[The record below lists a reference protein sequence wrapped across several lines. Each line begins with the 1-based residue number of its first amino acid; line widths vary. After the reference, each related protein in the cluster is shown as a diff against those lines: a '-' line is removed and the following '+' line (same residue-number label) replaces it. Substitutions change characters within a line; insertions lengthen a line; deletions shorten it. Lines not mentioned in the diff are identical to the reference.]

1 MRDKRFI
8 TEHRGGSLSG
18 ENHRQLAIWACNCAR
33 HVIPLPGE
41 ELGPEIE
48 QVLLT
53 AESWSNSSAT
63 VGDARQASLKAINL
77 ANGSTDPV
85 TVAMARS
92 AGHAAATAHMADH
105 ALEAAMYALKAVKL
119 AGKPVE
125 QERKWQNSQLPEE
138 IKVLVMSARQEKE
151 SHFRL

>member
-8 TEHRGGSLSG
+8 AEHRGGPLSV
-18 ENHRQLAIWACNCAR
+18 ENHRQIARWACNCAR
-33 HVIPLPGE
+33 HLIHMPGVE
-41 ELGPEIE
+41 PDPTVE
-48 QVLLT
+48 QVLMT
-53 AESWSNSSAT
+53 AKEWCDGSAT
-63 VGDARQASLKAINL
+63 MGDARQASLMAISL
-77 ANGSTDPV
+77 ANESANPV
-85 TVAMARS
+85 LVALARC

-125 QERKWQNSQLPEE
+125 EERKWQNSQLTEE
-138 IKVLVMSARQEKE
+138 IRVLVLSARQEKE

>member
-8 TEHRGGSLSG
+8 AEHRGGSLSE
-18 ENHRQLAIWACNCAR
+18 ENHRQLARWACNCAR
-33 HVIPLPGE
+33 HVTSLFGGGPD
-41 ELGPEIE
+41 PEIE

-53 AESWSNSSAT
+53 AESWCNGSAT
-63 VGDARQASLKAINL
+63 VGDARQASLKAIGL

-85 TVAMARS
+85 SLALARC
-92 AGHAAATAHMADH
+92 AGHAVATAHMADH

-138 IKVLVMSARQEKE
+138 IKVLVLSARQEKE